1 MFTSFL
7 PTFKVFEVNN
17 LVGLRNGHILA
28 QMRADVANIAKVTAG
43 NTDWVENGII
53 VGLDAD
59 GTISNYDPTKHEQ
72 PFVHYTEE
80 LLSVLPELRLFAC
93 PVEDGVV
100 YPRCI
105 ALYVGDTFTTN
116 NYTGTYE
123 GAKYAKVVN
132 GVLALQEEA
141 DSNTMFM
148 ATPTTM
154 PNGEEGVEF
163 QYYRNATPVNE
174 EDDSAT
180 EG

>member
-1 MFTSFL
+1 MITSFL

-28 QMRADVANIAKVTAG
+28 QMKADVANIAKVTAG
-43 NTDWVENGII
+43 NGDWVENGII

-59 GTISNYDPTKHEQ
+59 GTISNYDKAKHDC

-80 LLSVLPELRLFAC
+80 ILSVLPELRLFAC
-93 PVEDGVV
+93 PIEDGVV

-116 NYTGTYE
+116 NYAGVLE
-123 GAKYAKVVN
+123 GAKYAKVAG
-132 GVLALQEEA
+132 GVLTLQTEA
-141 DSNTMFM
+141 DTDTMFK

-154 PNGEEGVEF
+154 PDGTDGVEF
-163 QYYRNATPVNE
+163 QYYRKA
-174 EDDSAT
+174 
-180 EG
+180 

>member
-1 MFTSFL
+1 MIRGFL

-28 QMRADVANIAKVTAG
+28 QMKADVANIAKVSAG
-43 NTDWVENGII
+43 SMDWVENGII

-59 GTISNYDPTKHEQ
+59 GTISNYDPAKHEQ

-80 LLSVLPELRLFAC
+80 ILSIFPELRMFAC
-93 PVEDGVV
+93 PIEDDVV

-116 NYTGTYE
+116 NYTGTYAT
-123 GAKYAKVVN
+123 AKYAKVTN
-132 GVLALQEEA
+132 GVLALQETA
-141 DSNTMFM
+141 DEDTMFK

-154 PNGEEGVEF
+154 PAGDEGVEF
-163 QYYRNATPVNE
+163 QYYRKATPVNDE
-174 EDDSAT
+174 NGDVS